1 MIEAIAFIGLNI
13 LDAYWTKCNLARGA
27 LELNRSVF
35 FGDNML
41 VKGLLALA
49 AVVFLYCMGW
59 EKWLLPMSIVM
70 IGIVAWNFFML
81 WL

>member
-1 MIEAIAFIGLNI
+1 MINSLVFIGLNI

-27 LELNRSVF
+27 LELNPFV
-35 FGDNML
+35 FGDSML
-41 VKGLLALA
+41 AKGLLALA
-49 AVVFLYCMGW
+49 AVVFLYYMGW